1 MEYKDALCFYLLD
14 WLLVQKKDTVQ
25 TLQQQEVYSS
35 CVHYCDSFLPRNRR
49 HLSHL
54 LNHIKSFFL
63 EGKAHKNLLSLL
75 LGVCCCSF
83 SVRSQVITK
92 KKRDV
97 ALLSSTRMFFVKR
110 LKYYKRCLRL
120 KKVHSEGSAK
130 NYGTK
135 FMSSMTRLNSR
146 CCT

>member
-1 MEYKDALCFYLLD
+1 MFLFTGLALGSEEGYSP
-14 WLLVQKKDTVQ
+14 Q
-25 TLQQQEVYSS
+25 TLPQQEVYSS

-75 LGVCCCSF
+75 LGVCCCTF

-97 ALLSSTRMFFVKR
+97 ALLSCNRMFFVKR

-120 KKVHSEGSAK
+120 KMVHSEGSAK
-130 NYGTK
+130 HYVVYDTFN
-135 FMSSMTRLNSR
+135 TRLGHVPVVHLN
-146 CCT
+146 C